1 MPKFTHQGKSKAG
14 LPPGSMVYVGSKAP
28 TPTKI
33 TLFDYEPDNY
43 VETIIADIDECTAFR
58 GKKSNTWINVD
69 GLRDT
74 DLLAKLDSLFGVHP
88 LVLEDI
94 VNTDQRPKMEDYES
108 YIYVVLKM
116 LYFNPAKS
124 PDMIAEQLSLVIGSN
139 YVLSFQEEEGDYF
152 HNIRERIRKD
162 KGRLRRMG
170 PDYLAYV
177 LLDTIVDNYFVVLEK
192 FEEDIGRIE
201 ERLMKGIRVEASE
214 IHYLK
219 RRLIFLRKQV
229 SPVRELVGA
238 LQRSESRLINKNTA
252 IYYRDL
258 YDHIINVIDTIE
270 SFRDILSGLHDIHLS
285 SINIKTNE
293 VMKML
298 TMISTVFMPLT
309 FIVGIYGMN
318 FDNMPELGWE
328 YGYFAVWGVILVI
341 ALSMRVYFKRKKW
354 L

>member
-1 MPKFTHQGKSKAG
+1 
-14 LPPGSMVYVGSKAP
+14 
-28 TPTKI
+28 
-33 TLFDYEPDNY
+33 
-43 VETIIADIDECTAFR
+43 
-58 GKKSNTWINVD
+58 
-69 GLRDT
+69 
-74 DLLAKLDSLFGVHP
+74 
-88 LVLEDI
+88 
-94 VNTDQRPKMEDYES
+94 
-108 YIYVVLKM
+108 
-116 LYFNPAKS
+116 
-124 PDMIAEQLSLVIGSN
+124 
-139 YVLSFQEEEGDYF
+139 
-152 HNIRERIRKD
+152 
-162 KGRLRRMG
+162 
-170 PDYLAYV
+170 
-177 LLDTIVDNYFVVLEK
+177 
-192 FEEDIGRIE
+192 
-201 ERLMKGIRVEASE
+201 
-214 IHYLK
+214 
-219 RRLIFLRKQV
+219 LRKQV